1 MLDNNRTRA
10 PSPAKSDVSQ
20 RSEEVLQDC
29 SVEMLVGPSGIDQR
43 VGGGRSRKRSAL
55 EKRWAFVESDDEPSG
70 DEMMLLRCCSVELD
84 DDPISSRVDKI
95 SRDRNSLEKRWAVVN
110 HAVDDCCDDDDDDDE
125 EAYLQDVSELF
136 REEEAA
142 AVQWLHAD
150 GRHLRGFAVRVPS
163 GVAESEEDLSSVSF
177 HAAWLHRWQRDTRG
191 LGVRVPSHLEGQSA
205 PAAEPAVLRRS
216 GGRRTAREWRVVS
229 K

>member
-20 RSEEVLQDC
+20 RSEEILQHN
-29 SVEMLVGPSGIDQR
+29 SVEMLVDPSGIDQR
-43 VGGGRSRKRSAL
+43 EGGGRSQKRSAL

-70 DEMMLLRCCSVELD
+70 DEMMLSRCCSVELD
-84 DDPISSRVDKI
+84 DDPISSRVNKI
-95 SRDRNSLEKRWAVVN
+95 SRERDSLEKRWAVVN
-110 HAVDDCCDDDDDDDE
+110 HAGDGCYDDDDDDE

-142 AVQWLHAD
+142 VVQWLHAD
-150 GRHLRGFAVRVPS
+150 GRHLRGLAVRVPS
-163 GVAESEEDLSSVSF
+163 GVAESEEDLSSASF
-177 HAAWLHRWQRDTRG
+177 HAAWLHRRQRDTRG
-191 LGVRVPSHLEGQSA
+191 LGVRVPSHLEEKSA
-205 PAAEPAVLRRS
+205 PVAEPAVLRRS